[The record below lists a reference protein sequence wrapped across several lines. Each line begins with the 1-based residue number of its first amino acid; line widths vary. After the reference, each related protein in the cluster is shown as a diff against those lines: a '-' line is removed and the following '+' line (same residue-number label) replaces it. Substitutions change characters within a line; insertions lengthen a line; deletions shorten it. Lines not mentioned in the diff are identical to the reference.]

1 MDKEIIEKLRADLM
15 KLPEDV
21 RQELLAPYAEK
32 YGGIADG
39 RKVTE
44 SRVLQTA

>member
-32 YGGIADG
+32 YGGIIDG
-39 RKVTE
+39 EFR
-44 SRVLQTA
+44 SAS

>member
-1 MDKEIIEKLRADLM
+1 MENDDFIERLKADLM

-32 YGGIADG
+32 YGGIVNG
-39 RKVTE
+39 K
-44 SRVLQTA
+44 

>member
-1 MDKEIIEKLRADLM
+1 MDKGIIEKLKADLM

-32 YGGIADG
+32 YGGIVNG
-39 RKVTE
+39 K
-44 SRVLQTA
+44 